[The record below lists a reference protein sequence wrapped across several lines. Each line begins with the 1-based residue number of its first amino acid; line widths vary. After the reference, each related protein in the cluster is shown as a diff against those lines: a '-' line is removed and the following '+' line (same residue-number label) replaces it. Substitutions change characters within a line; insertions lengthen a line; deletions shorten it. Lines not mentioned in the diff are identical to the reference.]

1 MMSLIFTATAIITGS
16 SVIYFYIFHERLSK
30 RIAHTAHYGTLS
42 RPTAIESIPDS
53 IFTPQYFGVYDKCS
67 KTVPRASLPE
77 KSLDALFTR
86 LVRRNMIAFSR
97 FPQALMLAMV
107 SKTPEQKRTFKKSH
121 IAALDFQKGDVACG
135 VYHVNVRRRDKVEF
149 EIRMHGVDFVEGRLV
164 IRFQEVEQEGK
175 DLIIFFSETCMW
187 RRVDEKRRMPLER
200 RGLRWMHETAAWWL
214 VDSGVKYLMDLE

>member
-1 MMSLIFTATAIITGS
+1 
-16 SVIYFYIFHERLSK
+16 
-30 RIAHTAHYGTLS
+30 
-42 RPTAIESIPDS
+42 
-53 IFTPQYFGVYDKCS
+53 
-67 KTVPRASLPE
+67 
-77 KSLDALFTR
+77 
-86 LVRRNMIAFSR
+86 
-97 FPQALMLAMV
+97 MLAMV